1 MRSRKPVII
10 VTLLA
15 MFTMVFNSVG
25 LIADAF
31 FYNMEDLPVGEK
43 ALTTVSPDGSFELS
57 FYVVDTVLGSAVRGE
72 TLQKDGTRRNVY
84 WQTSAI
90 TAAVSWVDDENVSV
104 NGNTFN
110 AKSGSFDSR
119 QAIEQVGPLFKIN
132 K

>member
-1 MRSRKPVII
+1 
-10 VTLLA
+10 

>member
-15 MFTMVFNSVG
+15 MFTMVFNSVCM
-25 LIADAF
+25 IADSF

-57 FYVVDTVLGSAVRGE
+57 FYVVDTALGSAVRGE
-72 TLQKDGTRRNVY
+72 ILQNDGTRRNVY

-90 TAAVSWVDDENVSV
+90 TAAVNWVDNENVSV

-110 AKSGSFDSR
+110 AKSGAFDSR
-119 QAIEQVGPLFKIN
+119 QAVEMVGPLFKI
-132 K
+132 KK

>member
-1 MRSRKPVII
+1 
-10 VTLLA
+10 

-43 ALTTVSPDGSFELS
+43 ALTTVSPDGSF
-57 FYVVDTVLGSAVRGE
+57 
-72 TLQKDGTRRNVY
+72 
-84 WQTSAI
+84 
-90 TAAVSWVDDENVSV
+90 
-104 NGNTFN
+104 
-110 AKSGSFDSR
+110 DSR